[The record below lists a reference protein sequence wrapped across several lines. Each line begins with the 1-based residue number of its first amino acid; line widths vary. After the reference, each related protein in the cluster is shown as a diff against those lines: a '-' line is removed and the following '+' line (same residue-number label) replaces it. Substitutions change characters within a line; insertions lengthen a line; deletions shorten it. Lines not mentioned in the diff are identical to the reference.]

1 MKTDFKPLSVSEAV
15 GILEVYS
22 VYEEPRYGLPVRRP
36 GTRSLVIRPDLATEL
51 DWLIWEG
58 FTAIGGKVPDGG
70 SIDA

>member
-1 MKTDFKPLSVSEAV
+1 MNTDFKPLSVSEAV

-36 GTRSLVIRPDLATEL
+36 GTRSLVLRPYLATAE

-58 FTAIGGKVPDGG
+58 FTAIGCRFPCGG
-70 SIDA
+70 EINA